1 MEDPANSY
9 SKHASSVLPDL
20 RISTDDGNQMCL
32 RLLSQGFICLD
43 GERKPVSPRCVA
55 DQAETSTEVRT
66 DIVGTTPVLLLGW
79 DLRLKQHH
87 LI

>member
-1 MEDPANSY
+1 MTEI
-9 SKHASSVLPDL
+9 K
-20 RISTDDGNQMCL
+20 CL